1 MIKVTVWNEYLEEL
15 QYEHVAKV
23 YPNGIHECIREFLEK
38 DPEIQVRCV
47 TLRMEDQGL
56 SDEILNDTDVLIWWG
71 HQAHDEVTEENVQ
84 RVKQHVLDGMGL
96 IALHSAHYSNP
107 MKELLG
113 TSMCVRWKHGE
124 REKLVCVAPSHPIA
138 EGITE
143 PVILEKEEMYG
154 EYFDIPK
161 PDDVIFTGWFSCGEV
176 FRSGCTFHSGY
187 GKIFYFQPG
196 HEEYPVYYIPEVQK
210 IIKNAAFLAMT
221 PEKCE
226 TFLKKEVKEVTLP

>member
-47 TLRMEDQGL
+47 TLRMENQGL
-56 SDEILNDTDVLIWWG
+56 SEEILNDTDVLIWWG

-143 PVILEKEEMYG
+143 SVILEKEEMYG

-161 PDDVIFTGWFSCGEV
+161 PDDVIFAGWFSGGQV
-176 FRSGCTFHSGY
+176 FRSGCTFTRGL

-196 HEEYPVYYIPEVQK
+196 HEEYPIYQMPEIQQ
-210 IIKNAAFLAMT
+210 IITNAVRYCAPALSKRKNLT
-221 PEKCE
+221 CE
-226 TFLKKEVKEVTLP
+226 EVK

>member
-23 YPNGIHECIREFLEK
+23 YPNGIHECICEFLDK

-56 SDEILNDTDVLIWWG
+56 SEEILNDTDVLIWWG

-124 REKLVCVAPSHPIA
+124 REKLVCVDPSHPIA

-161 PDDVIFTGWFSCGEV
+161 PDDVVFLGWFSNEEV
-176 FRSGCTFHSGY
+176 FRSGCTFTRGW

-196 HEEYPVYYIPEVQK
+196 HEEYPIYYHPQIQR
-210 IIKNAAFLAMT
+210 IITNAVKWAK
-221 PEKCE
+221 PVNKRSEHYDNV
-226 TFLKKEVKEVTLP
+226 EVK

>member
-15 QYEHVAKV
+15 QYELVAKV

-56 SDEILNDTDVLIWWG
+56 SEEILNETDVLIWWG

-96 IALHSAHYSNP
+96 IALHSAHYSSP

-138 EGITE
+138 EGIIE
-143 PVILEKEEMYG
+143 PVILEREEMYG

-161 PDDVIFTGWFSCGEV
+161 PDDVVFLGWLFSRAGMTSAKSSAAAAPSPAATARSSISSRDMKNIRFIIIHR
-176 FRSGCTFHSGY
+176 FR
-187 GKIFYFQPG
+187 
-196 HEEYPVYYIPEVQK
+196 E
-210 IIKNAAFLAMT
+210 L
-221 PEKCE
+221 
-226 TFLKKEVKEVTLP
+226 LPMQ

>member
-96 IALHSAHYSNP
+96 IALHSA
-107 MKELLG
+107 
-113 TSMCVRWKHGE
+113 
-124 REKLVCVAPSHPIA
+124 VC
-138 EGITE
+138 
-143 PVILEKEEMYG
+143 EMEAWG
-154 EYFDIPK
+154 K
-161 PDDVIFTGWFSCGEV
+161 RKACLRSSLSPD
-176 FRSGCTFHSGY
+176 RRGY
-187 GKIFYFQPG
+187 Y
-196 HEEYPVYYIPEVQK
+196 
-210 IIKNAAFLAMT
+210 
-221 PEKCE
+221 
-226 TFLKKEVKEVTLP
+226 

>member
-47 TLRMEDQGL
+47 TLRMENQGL
-56 SDEILNDTDVLIWWG
+56 SEEILNDTDVLIWWG

-107 MKELLG
+107 MKDENCL
-113 TSMCVRWKHGE
+113 E
-124 REKLVCVAPSHPIA
+124 RVCV
-138 EGITE
+138 
-143 PVILEKEEMYG
+143 
-154 EYFDIPK
+154 
-161 PDDVIFTGWFSCGEV
+161 
-176 FRSGCTFHSGY
+176 
-187 GKIFYFQPG
+187 
-196 HEEYPVYYIPEVQK
+196 
-210 IIKNAAFLAMT
+210 
-221 PEKCE
+221 
-226 TFLKKEVKEVTLP
+226 

>member
-71 HQAHDEVTEENVQ
+71 HQAHEEVTEENAE
-84 RVKQHVLDGMGL
+84 RVKQHILNGMGF
-96 IALHSAHYSNP
+96 IPLHSAHYCKV
-107 MKELLG
+107 MRKILG

-124 REKLVCVAPSHPIA
+124 KEKLICVNPSHPIA
-138 EGITE
+138 EGIKE
-143 PVILEKEEMYG
+143 PIILEPEEMYG

-161 PDDVIFTGWFSCGEV
+161 PDDLIFIGWFSNEEV
-176 FRSGCTFHSGY
+176 FRSGCTFLRGW

-196 HEEYPVYYIPEVQK
+196 HEEYPTFYQPQIQRIITNAVRWAAPVNKRKVNYDNEEV
-210 IIKNAAFLAMT
+210 F
-221 PEKCE
+221 
-226 TFLKKEVKEVTLP
+226 